1 MGNIDHAEW
10 HQPGTSPPTLG
21 TLRIRPAGR
30 GDAAV
35 WATLR
40 HQLWPEESASELS
53 AEAAGF
59 FEGADAQVAQVLL
72 AESSEGGVIGFA
84 ELSLR
89 PYAEECSTSPVAF
102 LEGWYV
108 VPAAR
113 RQGVGRALVR
123 AAEEWGRRQGCR
135 EFASDTPIDNVA
147 SIAAHQ
153 TLGFEDAGALR
164 CFRKDL

>member
-10 HQPGTSPPTLG
+10 HQAGTSPPMPG
-21 TLRIRPAGR
+21 TLRIRPAGP
-30 GDAAV
+30 GDAEV

-40 HQLWPEESASELS
+40 QELWPEESPSELS

-59 FEGADAQVAQVLL
+59 FEGATRQLAQVLL
-72 AESSEGGVIGFA
+72 AESSERGVIGFA

-89 PYAEECSTSPVAF
+89 PYAEECNTTPVAF

-123 AAEEWGRRQGCR
+123 AAEEWGRREGCR

-153 TLGFEDAGALR
+153 ALGFEDAGALR

>member
-10 HQPGTSPPTLG
+10 HHDGTSSPMPDA
-21 TLRIRPAGR
+21 LRIRPAGPA
-30 GDAAV
+30 DAEV

-40 HQLWPEESASELS
+40 HELWPDESVSELA
-53 AEAAGF
+53 AEADAF
-59 FEGADAQVAQVLL
+59 FEAADPQPAQVLL
-72 AESSEGGVIGFA
+72 AESPESDVIGFA

-89 PYAEECSTSPVAF
+89 PYAEGCSTSPVAF

-108 VPAAR
+108 VPGSR
-113 RQGVGRALVR
+113 RQGG
-123 AAEEWGRRQGCR
+123 R
-135 EFASDTPIDNVA
+135 EFASDTQIDNIL

-153 TLGFEDAGALR
+153 ALGFEDAGALR